1 VQHEPYHVA
10 LPAVGAATTILRQAH
25 EVVAVDVAWPGRPPW
40 RLPLALCRGL
50 EYGKG
55 QEETAALAGRT
66 LDPGLATVGLGY
78 AADD

>member
-1 VQHEPYHVA
+1 MNHIMWLCPLWA
-10 LPAVGAATTILRQAH
+10 RLPQSWDRRMRS
-25 EVVAVDVAWPGRPPW
+25 WPETWSWPECPPW
-40 RLPLALCRGL
+40 WLPLALSRGL